1 MTNGLVKIANSCC
14 QGRIVSSLEGGYQI
28 AGEHSSAF
36 AKSVKIH
43 VNALMRGASCP
54 AVYDQEEMDKEI
66 ELEMKTIQEAETRR
80 LAKIDALNKRR
91 EEAIA
96 ERRKEYESSIANEI
110 SQANSADV
118 EATPSKKRSR
128 RTAQQ
133 VDYVELAKQM
143 ADEEAN

>member
-14 QGRIVSSLEGGYQI
+14 HGRIVSSLEGGYQI
-28 AGEHSSAF
+28 AGEYSSAF

-43 VNALMRGASCP
+43 VNALMRGATCP

-66 ELEMKTIQEAETRR
+66 ELELKVIQEAEAKR

-96 ERRKEYESSIANEI
+96 QRRKEYEASVAVEER
-110 SQANSADV
+110 QAEPE
-118 EATPSKKRSR
+118 EAETSPNKKRSR
-128 RTAQQ
+128 RGIQQ
-133 VDYVELAKQM
+133 VDYQELARKIAEEQM
-143 ADEEAN
+143 